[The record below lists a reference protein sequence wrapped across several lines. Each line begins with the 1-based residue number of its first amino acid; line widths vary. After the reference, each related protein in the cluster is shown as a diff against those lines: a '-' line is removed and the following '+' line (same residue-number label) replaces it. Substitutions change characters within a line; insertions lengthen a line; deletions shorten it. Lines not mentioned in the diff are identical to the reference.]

1 MPNRTKVALVFGG
14 VSPEHSISCL
24 TAASVL
30 NAIDQSHYE
39 VVGIGISKSGAWTQI
54 PLDVLGNYKIVD
66 GVAPEVEEPTQRAVW
81 MVAEDGARVATVD
94 GEKLADFR
102 DVDVAFALLHGPF
115 GEDGTIQGLFEMLG
129 IRYAGCGVTASAI
142 SMDKH
147 FMRVA
152 FEAAGLPVGPYVVAT
167 DRRWKHY
174 RDEVLEEISKLEYP
188 LFVKPCRGG
197 SSLGIKRV
205 STETELVDAIE
216 FAREFDPKVIVE
228 QGIDGREIECAVLA
242 NPSIPEGC
250 EASPLGEV
258 RVLTDD
264 KFYDYETK
272 YFDEDGAA
280 LDIPAKLT
288 DDEVARI
295 QDVARRT
302 FHAVDAEGLSR
313 VDVFLTKDSK
323 IFVNEINTM
332 PGFTEISMFPSLWQ
346 STGMKYADL
355 VARLID
361 IACERKV
368 GLR

>member
-14 VSPEHSISCL
+14 VSPEHSVSCL

-30 NAIDQSHYE
+30 KAIDLTRYD
-39 VVGIGISKSGAWTQI
+39 VVGIGITKSGAWTQV
-54 PLDVLGNYKIVD
+54 PLDDVRSYAIVD
-66 GVAPEVEEPTQRAVW
+66 GVAPEVAEPKKRAIW
-81 MVAEDGARVATVD
+81 MVGENGAQVATVD
-94 GEKLADFR
+94 GEQLADFHG
-102 DVDVAFALLHGPF
+102 VDVAFALLHGPF
-115 GEDGTIQGLFEMLG
+115 GEDGTIQGLFEMLD
-129 IRYAGCGVTASAI
+129 IRYVGCGVTSSAV

-152 FEAAGLPVGPYVVAT
+152 FEAAGLPVGPYVIAT

-174 RDEVLEEISKLEYP
+174 REEILEEIAQLEYP

-205 STETELVDAIE
+205 ASEAELIDAIE
-216 FAREFDPKVIVE
+216 FAREFDPKVIIE

-242 NPSIPEGC
+242 NPSLPEGC

-258 RVLTDD
+258 RVLTED

-288 DDEVARI
+288 EDEVARI
-295 QDVARRT
+295 QDIAKRT

-313 VDVFLTKDSK
+313 VDVFLTEQGD
-323 IFVNEINTM
+323 IYVNEINTM

-346 STGMKYADL
+346 STGMSYPDL

-361 IACERKV
+361 LACEREV